1 MTGWIDAIKILI
13 ASSTTKITNKNR
25 TCISL
30 SLSLSVASGSSSSS
44 SELLSWKRGSSC
56 QLTFTGFIVSIT

>member
-13 ASSTTKITNKNR
+13 VSSTTKITNKNR

-44 SELLSWKRGSSC
+44 ELLSWKRGSSC